1 MMNFK
6 KAGLIF
12 LSVLILW
19 SGKVRGDEGMWMLPL
34 IQKLNMKEMSGMGF
48 KLSAKEIYDINK
60 SSLKDAIM
68 IFGGGC
74 TAEIISK
81 DALILTNHHC
91 GYGTIQKLS
100 SVEHNYLA
108 DGFWAK
114 NKEEEI
120 PAKGLTVTFLDHF
133 EDVTAQINL
142 ALASAIDPKAKEEAM
157 KAISDQLTS
166 KAVENSKFLR
176 ARVVPFYGEN
186 QYYLVV
192 SKTYTDVRF
201 VGAPPSSIGKFGYD
215 TDNWMWPRHT
225 GDFSMFRIY
234 ADKDNNPAEF
244 SKDNVPFQPKKFLT
258 ISLKGIKQND
268 PAMILG
274 YPGRTNRFMTSF
286 EVKET
291 SEINNVI
298 TAYVRGV
305 RQNILMEDMVA
316 DPKIRL
322 MYSSKYAGSSNSWKK
337 AIAMNEAFKKLKVFD
352 RRQAEEKIFAEWVA
366 AESSRNEK
374 YGHALSDVKTAIENR
389 AKLQYTLRYY
399 QEALGSIELTSA
411 ALRFG
416 PRSDDNQA
424 DGRGGRPGFNA
435 NPADFFKDYN
445 RSTDLKVAKAMIKL
459 FREKVPQSDLP
470 EFYKTIDTQ
479 FQGNIDAYVDDMFRQ
494 SAFVSEEKLKAALA
508 GDKSLLE
515 NDPAYIAGKNIA
527 DALLKYSNEIEQ
539 YRSRYAKGQKLY
551 IAGMLEMNTGK
562 AMYPDANFT
571 MRMTYGSVKNYS
583 PKDGVIYD
591 YITTLDGVM
600 QKEDPKNWEFVVP
613 DKLKELYAKKDFGP
627 YALKDGRM
635 PVAFLTTNDITGG
648 NSGSPVLNGKGEL
661 IGTAFD
667 GNWESMSGDILFEPL
682 LQRCINVD
690 IRYTLFIMDKFGGAG
705 YLLNEMK
712 FSR

>member
-1 MMNFK
+1 MMNIK
-6 KAGLIF
+6 KVGLIF
-12 LSVLILW
+12 LSILIL
-19 SGKVRGDEGMWMLPL
+19 SVGTLRADEGMWLLPL
-34 IQKLNMKEMSGMGF
+34 IQKLNSKEMSKMGF
-48 KLSAKEIYDINK
+48 KLSADDIYNINK
-60 SSLKDAIM
+60 SSLKDAIL

-81 DALILTNHHC
+81 DALVLTNHHC

-100 SVEHNYLA
+100 SVEHNYLV

-114 NKEEEI
+114 NREEEI
-120 PAKGLTVTFLDHF
+120 PAKGLSVTFLDHF
-133 EDVTAQINL
+133 EDVTAEVTT
-142 ALASAIDPKAKEEAM
+142 ALASANDPKARDEAM
-157 KAISDQLTS
+157 KAISDQLTT
-166 KAVENSKFLR
+166 KAVGNSKFLR
-176 ARVVPFYGEN
+176 GRVVPFYGEN

-192 SKTYTDVRF
+192 SKTYTDIRF

-234 ADKDNNPAEF
+234 ADKDNNPSEY

-258 ISLKGIKQND
+258 ISLKGIQQND

-305 RQNILMEDMVA
+305 RQSILMADMVA
-316 DPKIRL
+316 DSKIRL
-322 MYSSKYAGSSNSWKK
+322 QYSSKFAGSSNSWKK
-337 AIAMNEAFKKLKVFD
+337 AIAMNEAFNKLKVYE
-352 RRQAEEKIFAEWVA
+352 RRQAEEKTFTEWIA
-366 AESSRNEK
+366 AEPSRKEK
-374 YGHALSDVKTAIENR
+374 YGQALADVKTAIEGR

-399 QEALGSIELTSA
+399 QEALGSMELTSA
-411 ALRFG
+411 AVRFG
-416 PRSDDNQA
+416 PKSEDSQRE
-424 DGRGGRPGFNA
+424 GRGGRGGFNA
-435 NPADFFKDYN
+435 NPADFYKDYN
-445 RSTDLKVAKAMIKL
+445 LPTDIKVAKAMIAL
-459 FREKVPQSDLP
+459 FREKVPVADLP
-470 EFYKTIDTQ
+470 DFYKTIDSK
-479 FQGNIDAYVDDMFRQ
+479 FQGNIDAYVDEMFRQ
-494 SAFVSEEKLKAALA
+494 SVFVSEEKLKVALA
-508 GDKSLLE
+508 GDKSVLE
-515 NDPAYIAGKNIA
+515 NDPAFIAGKNIV
-527 DALLKYSNEIEQ
+527 DAMMKYNNEIEQ
-539 YRSRYAKGQKLY
+539 YRTLYAKGQKQY
-551 IAGMLEMNTGK
+551 IAGMLEMNNGK

-571 MRMTYGSVKNYS
+571 MRMTYGTVKNYS

-591 YITTLDGVM
+591 YVTTLDGVM
-600 QKEDPKNWEFVVP
+600 QKEDPNNWEFVVP
-613 DKLKELYAKKDFGP
+613 EKLKELYAKKDFGP

-648 NSGSPVLNGKGEL
+648 NSGSPVMNRKGEL

-667 GNWESMSGDILFEPL
+667 GNWESMSGDIIFEPS

-712 FSR
+712 ISK

>member
-1 MMNFK
+1 MMNIK
-6 KAGLIF
+6 KVGLIF
-12 LSVLILW
+12 LSIFIL
-19 SGKVRGDEGMWMLPL
+19 SVGTLRADEGMWMLPL
-34 IQKLNMKEMSGMGF
+34 IQKLNSKDMSKMGF
-48 KLSAKEIYDINK
+48 KLSATDIYDINK
-60 SSLKDAIM
+60 SSLKDAIL

-100 SVEHNYLA
+100 SVEHNYLV

-114 NKEEEI
+114 NREEEI

-133 EDVTAQINL
+133 EDVTAEVTA
-142 ALASAIDPKAKEEAM
+142 ALASANDPKAREEAM
-157 KAISDQLTS
+157 KAISEKLTT
-166 KAVENSKFLR
+166 KAVGDNKFLR
-176 ARVVPFYGEN
+176 ARVTPFYGEN

-192 SKTYTDVRF
+192 SKTYTDIRF

-234 ADKDNNPAEF
+234 ADKDNNPAEY
-244 SKDNVPFQPKKFLT
+244 SKDNRPYQPKKFLT
-258 ISLKGIKQND
+258 ISMKGIQQND

-305 RQNILMEDMVA
+305 RQSILMNDMVA

-322 MYSSKYAGSSNSWKK
+322 QYSSKFAGSSNSWKK
-337 AIAMNEAFKKLKVFD
+337 AIAMNEAFKKLNVFE
-352 RRQAEEKIFAEWVA
+352 RRQAEEKAFTEWVEA
-366 AESSRNEK
+366 DPSRKEK
-374 YGHALSDVKTAIENR
+374 YGQALADVKTAIEER

-399 QEALGSIELTSA
+399 LEALGSMELTSA
-411 ALRFG
+411 AVRFG
-416 PRSDDNQA
+416 PKPEDSNRE
-424 DGRGGRPGFNA
+424 GRGGRGGFNA
-435 NPADFFKDYN
+435 NPGDFYKDYN
-445 RSTDLKVAKAMIKL
+445 LPTDVKVVKAMISL
-459 FREKVPQSDLP
+459 FREKVPAADLP
-470 EFYKTIDTQ
+470 DFYKTIDTQ
-479 FQGNIDAYVDDMFRQ
+479 FQGNIDAYVDDMFRR
-494 SAFVSEEKLKAALA
+494 SVYVSEEKLKAAQS
-508 GDKSLLE
+508 GDKSVLE
-515 NDPAYIAGKNIA
+515 NDPAFVAGKNIT
-527 DALLKYSNEIEQ
+527 DALTKYNNEIEQ
-539 YRSRYAKGQKLY
+539 YRTLYAKGQKQY
-551 IAGMLEMNTGK
+551 IAGMLDMKNGK

-571 MRMTYGSVKNYS
+571 MRMTYGTVKNYS
-583 PKDGVIYD
+583 PKDAVIYD
-591 YITTLDGVM
+591 YQTTLDGVM
-600 QKEDPKNWEFVVP
+600 QKEDPNNWEFVVP
-613 DKLKELYAKKDFGP
+613 EKLKDLYAKKDFGP
-627 YALKDGRM
+627 YALKNGSM

-648 NSGSPVLNGKGEL
+648 NSGSPVMNRKGEL

-712 FSR
+712 FSK